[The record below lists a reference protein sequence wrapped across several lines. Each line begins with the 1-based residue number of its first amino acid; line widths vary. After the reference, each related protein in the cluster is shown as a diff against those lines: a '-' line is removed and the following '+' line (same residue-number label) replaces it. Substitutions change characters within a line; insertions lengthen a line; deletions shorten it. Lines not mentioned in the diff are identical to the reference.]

1 MRYYQLG
8 PLKRERQAGMFVY
21 TSPTRRV
28 SNSQRRNCPAP
39 DGNSFQPFGLIY
51 PDGLEFIQVG
61 TLSKVPEKIDLMRV
75 AQELGD
81 REERTVSN
89 VESLNVY
96 VTSYLGE
103 YPAHKHPKAEFFLI
117 LDGELELD
125 FSGRSV
131 VLHKGEGLKV
141 PQETVHKPFAKS
153 RALVMKIEPAEFPF
167 ERV

>member
-1 MRYYQLG
+1 MFTRFQNARSRT
-8 PLKRERQAGMFVY
+8 PPVASTNQRQHSSA
-21 TSPTRRV
+21 
-28 SNSQRRNCPAP
+28 
-39 DGNSFQPFGLIY
+39 GNSFQPFGLIY
-51 PDGLEFIQVG
+51 PDGLEFIQVQ

-117 LDGELELD
+117 LEGELELD

-153 RALVMKIEPAEFPF
+153 RALGHED
-167 ERV
+167 